1 MLKERKYDFDSTT
14 VLDSSPSI
22 VYTYTIPSCRIVSL
36 KIKFMVYNIDQDRY
50 NILHHTFCYIHD
62 NVTPAGVNVGP
73 SINYNDESG
82 SLDIDVEY
90 IQSTNTVRFSIT
102 NIGSYSPEIA
112 CNWLIDME
120 VFTD

>member
-22 VYTYTIPSCRIVSL
+22 VYTYIIPSCRIVSL
-36 KIKFMVYNIDQDRY
+36 KIKFMVYNIDEGKS

-62 NVTPAGVNVGP
+62 DVTPAGVNVNP
-73 SINYNDESG
+73 SINYNIQKS

-102 NIGSYSPEIA
+102 NTGSYAPEIA